1 MLNPKEF
8 EGLSNQ
14 MINVSEDFQVAT
26 TIFETKKGI
35 QAKIGKKEG
44 LERNGRFYVY
54 EYVQNESGKT
64 EKMRIGAIRAKRPAK
79 NEGLAIGNTKPTKL

>member
-1 MLNPKEF
+1 VQEKKYALRKKYNLDYYFKAMLNPKEF

-54 EYVQNESGKT
+54 EYVQNSSVIPK
-64 EKMRIGAIRAKRPAK
+64 K
-79 NEGLAIGNTKPTKL
+79 